1 MSQPRIFTKSNL
13 VYIPLSVTT
22 AHTLNFI
29 FNSPLSTWQ
38 EFPPKLPT
46 SVYSSIFLTSFLLFL
61 SLSFEPIPI
70 RRRFYTLLSIALIY
84 ISIPISFRG
93 LHTPKLHNIFVI
105 YGAAFGLKMFLFLK
119 YNWSYLNQEGSN
131 QKEEFRSFLWKIF
144 NCRFNSYIIPPKK
157 ENSDEKENF
166 LKIPSPTTS
175 QINKKIIYRTLIAF
189 TKCLILE
196 LTIFIATKYTMV
208 IPEKPYQLRLIEF
221 FTKGIPAFTIPLM
234 LQYLNFLLSV
244 YIMLS
249 VYAYD
254 IYTIISAIFYRLFL
268 HSSSEDIYYKP
279 ILIKFGLLTPS
290 EYVTLKEWMIIFL
303 FNTKHLFSEP
313 WMASSPR
320 DFWST
325 RWQLMIN
332 ESFKELGFLPV
343 KNVLAPFV
351 PKKIANMMGV
361 LGAFGVR
368 ALLHEYLII
377 GQFDLWTGEHAFF
390 FMIHGVIFI
399 LWEAIFGCENKN
411 ENSKIKRFLKWLLL
425 LIVNLSVLPA
435 FIEPLRRR
443 PEIFKIPSY
452 IAKYY

>member
-1 MSQPRIFTKSNL
+1 MSQPRILNKSNL

-46 SVYSSIFLTSFLLFL
+46 SVYSSIFFTPLLLFI
-61 SLSFEPIPI
+61 SLSFEPIQT
-70 RRRFYTLLSIALIY
+70 RRRFYTLLSLALIY

-93 LHTPKLHNIFVI
+93 LYSPKLQHAFVVH
-105 YGAAFGLKMFLFLK
+105 GAMFGLKIFVFLK
-119 YNWSYLNQEGSN
+119 YNWSCLNQKSSN
-131 QKEEFRSFLWKIF
+131 QKEEFRSLLWKIF
-144 NCRFNSYIIPPKK
+144 NSRFNSYIIPPKK
-157 ENSDEKENF
+157 ENSDEKENS
-166 LKIPSPTTS
+166 LLITSPTTS
-175 QINKKIIYRTLIAF
+175 QINKIIIYRTLIAF

-196 LTIFIATKYTMV
+196 LTIFISTKYTMV

-221 FTKGIPAFTIPLM
+221 FTKEIPAFTIPLM

-244 YIMLS
+244 YLMFS
-249 VYAYD
+249 VYSYD

-268 HSSSEDIYYKP
+268 HSSSEDIHYKP
-279 ILIKFGLLTPS
+279 ILIKFDILTPS
-290 EYVTLKEWMIIFL
+290 EYVSLKEWMITFL

-343 KNVLAPFV
+343 KNVLAPFF

-361 LGAFGVR
+361 LGAFGVS
-368 ALLHEYLII
+368 AIMHEYLII
-377 GQFDLWTGEHAFF
+377 GLFDLWTGEHAFF

-399 LWEAIFGCENKN
+399 LWEAIFGREKKN
-411 ENSKIKRFLKWLLL
+411 ENSKIKRFLKWFLLF
-425 LIVNLSVLPA
+425 IINLSVLPA
-435 FIEPLRRR
+435 LIEPFKRR
-443 PEIFKIPSY
+443 PEIFEIPSY
-452 IAKYY
+452 FAKYY